1 MGKRLEIS
9 DMPPLTVEM
18 HGELRL
24 LERKLQN
31 ALGECCSAR
40 DLIDPHAAFEY
51 TRTYATEFY
60 DCFYAFYSGIPDS
73 KYRPHWR
80 PASETFA
87 FDRVVQCIKNELL
100 VSRYFASDTSRV
112 DRIKRTISDH
122 AKGIEKPEANHPTL
136 TGKQASALKR
146 SGVDMASASPLLM
159 MAHTAAQESARRGST
174 APTLTAPKRRIPRSI
189 HSESA
194 AKKLEDYLNAK
205 GLSQTQFAIQINV
218 DPKTLYR
225 FRTTGN
231 VGKPVAQVIAQAMGI
246 TLEALISR

>member
-9 DMPPLTVEM
+9 DMPPLTVEV
-18 HGELRL
+18 HSELRL

-31 ALGECCSAR
+31 ALGECCSLH

-73 KYRPHWR
+73 KYRARWR

-100 VSRYFASDTSRV
+100 VARYFASDASRV
-112 DRIKRTISDH
+112 ERIKRTISDH
-122 AKGIEKPEANHPTL
+122 AKGIEKPEANHPAL
-136 TGKQASALKR
+136 TGKQAAAFAR
-146 SGVDMASASPLLM
+146 AGIDMASASPLML
-159 MAHTAAQESARRGST
+159 MAHAAAQESARREG
-174 APTLTAPKRRIPRSI
+174 PTSRLTAPKRRIPRSI

-194 AKKLEDYLNAK
+194 TKKLEDYLNAK
-205 GLSQTQFAIQINV
+205 GLSQTQFAIRINV

-231 VGKPVAQVIAQAMGI
+231 VGKSVAQAIAQAMGI
-246 TLEALISR
+246 TLEEFTSR